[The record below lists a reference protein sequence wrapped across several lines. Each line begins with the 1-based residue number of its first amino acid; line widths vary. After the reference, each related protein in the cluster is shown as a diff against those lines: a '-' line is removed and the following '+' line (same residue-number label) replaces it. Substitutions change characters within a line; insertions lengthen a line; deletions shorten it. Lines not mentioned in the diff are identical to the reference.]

1 MKTKTL
7 TTLLLVG
14 LLISS
19 CGHSVLKT
27 KEDAIKFLENH
38 KFYDESA
45 SVSGQSSG
53 GASLKTAFSLNFSNG
68 NAIIGGET
76 MPYTIT
82 EERNSSYCGGPGYSI
97 KFCGSQRYAYGG
109 CIECTLCS
117 GVLND
122 GSKTKFGP
130 SLNINGSYIK
140 AHFSYVT
147 DDAITKK

>member
-45 SVSGQSSG
+45 QVKGQSG
-53 GASLKTAFSLNFSNG
+53 GETGLKTPFSLKFSNG
-68 NAIIGGET
+68 NAIIGSET
-76 MPYTIT
+76 LPYTIT
-82 EERNSSYCGGPGYSI
+82 EVQNSSYCGGPGYLI

-109 CIECTLCS
+109 CIECTVCS

-130 SLNINGSYIK
+130 SLNVDGSYIK
-140 AHFSYVT
+140 ANFSYVT